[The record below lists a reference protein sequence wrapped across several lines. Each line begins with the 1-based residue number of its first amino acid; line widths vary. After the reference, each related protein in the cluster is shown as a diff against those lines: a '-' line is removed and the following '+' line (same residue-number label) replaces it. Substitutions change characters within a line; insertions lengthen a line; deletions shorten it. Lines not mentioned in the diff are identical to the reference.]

1 MKEKEWNK
9 KIPTHPGFPIFV
21 PTYTED
27 VMKNILDL
35 QPFEIPYIILCVY
48 VREKW
53 LFLVCVWGE
62 ETCGSIADR
71 PQGRCA
77 AALNRT
83 SHDMYNDDT
92 FSCKKKK
99 KNQVAAA
106 LQLGGVVKKKDT
118 QLIWWCNVVPIWQL
132 PPLRVGP
139 LFFPKHLRTGQIAVR
154 LVTVVL
160 EKMKRIATAPKFFCY
175 K

>member
-99 KNQVAAA
+99 KKTK
-106 LQLGGVVKKKDT
+106 LLLLFSLEEWLKKKIRNLFDDVT
-118 QLIWWCNVVPIWQL
+118 LCRSGNFLHWEL
-132 PPLRVGP
+132 AP

-154 LVTVVL
+154 FIDGGPREN
-160 EKMKRIATAPKFFCY
+160 EKNSDGTKILLL
-175 K
+175 